1 MKLHYFHGR
10 GPLREL
16 VMALEDHRIELHIRP
31 VGEGLWGLVAL
42 AGPERGRPDGQFCRG
57 PWKTQARAESVLRSV
72 AGTMMGKGYEPCPGD
87 YVVWSVVAQRL
98 ARTIGA
104 AGEAQAG
111 TPDADADPFQPLA

>member
-16 VMALEDHRIELHIRP
+16 VMIRDGHRIELHIRP

-42 AGPERGRPDGQFCRG
+42 AGPDQGRPDGQFRRG

-87 YVVWSVVAQRL
+87 YAVWSVTAQRL
-98 ARTIGA
+98 ARTIGTA
-104 AGEAQAG
+104 DAEHAGRS
-111 TPDADADPFQPLA
+111 DADSDPFDPLA

>member
-16 VMALEDHRIELHIRP
+16 VMVMDGHRIELHIRP

-42 AGPERGRPDGQFCRG
+42 AGPDQGRPDGQFRRG

-87 YVVWSVVAQRL
+87 YAVWSVTAQRL
-98 ARTIGA
+98 ARTIGTA
-104 AGEAQAG
+104 DAEHAGRS
-111 TPDADADPFQPLA
+111 DADSDPFDPLA